1 LDAPSDQAFEDESEA
16 NLLAAMP
23 VTLKK
28 LTEAGFGTKD
38 FVSSKRCD
46 FVSSKRCVLDPI
58 VNSVHSSLKVQPLRA
73 TAAYTSARD
82 LDADAVAL

>member
-1 LDAPSDQAFEDESEA
+1 MSGMVPRVLLPANWIGQWFQDLDAPLDQAFEDESEA

-46 FVSSKRCVLDPI
+46 FVSSKR
-58 VNSVHSSLKVQPLRA
+58 
-73 TAAYTSARD
+73 
-82 LDADAVAL
+82 